1 MSFTVT
7 LNGKTKSY
15 EKKIQ
20 ALDLIDPKDPKK
32 KEFIACK
39 VNNRVRELTYEVY
52 YDCQRRVFDGGRP

>member
-39 VNNRVRELTYEVY
+39 VNNRVRELTY
-52 YDCQRRVFDGGRP
+52 DSLLRLPTSSF